1 MVNPTF
7 PTQSGTLR
15 HFPLVLLVLASQNGL
30 LPCVQRDD
38 NYSMKEG
45 FAWSYKTKFV
55 QFKDLTNAWLT
66 FITQSKIVS
75 DSREDE
81 LYNEF
86 NDPTATTIR
95 SHSQGHGV
103 HQTPSMWI
111 ARTTDLFVSIHI
123 IYHMW
128 P

>member
-55 QFKDLTNAWLT
+55 QLKDLTNYSMCAKVMPWLPRHVTAKAW
-66 FITQSKIVS
+66 
-75 DSREDE
+75 
-81 LYNEF
+81 
-86 NDPTATTIR
+86 
-95 SHSQGHGV
+95 
-103 HQTPSMWI
+103 
-111 ARTTDLFVSIHI
+111 TDMTCQFKF
-123 IYHMW
+123 
-128 P
+128 